1 MKRNLFFILVAIL
14 ISLSLSQGSFAAG
27 FENPYKI
34 QVRRLSW
41 FKPEYLTITYAGT
54 FNILENYG
62 YYSFDPSTGKK
73 GTNNFTKPK
82 DKIIAN
88 LSLFNHLTHN
98 KYKDL
103 CWEPIENLFGC
114 LTTNPHISTYPAI
127 YSIVLKVDSIDAK
140 DWDESMFYKTVR
152 DGKRHEIEL
161 LSFSGKNYTITIDDS
176 YIPPYGELLKDSFYS
191 DSPTSKTIF
200 SATLSDY
207 EQGDFL
213 IHKYYESGKL
223 SILWDKDVD
232 WSKYKTYDLALRGTD
247 PLTDKELFEIIS
259 NNLSNGNMK
268 RDTDNPDIIITI
280 SKKAN
285 ESISYAY
292 VPPTS
297 KVVTTGS
304 HTKRVY
310 NWVGQFQE
318 YRTIN
323 DAEVIREGG
332 YEKELAQSSIFYEVC
347 MLDASKLD
355 NTVPPIIYQL
365 KYDWT
370 TNRKIDAM
378 NIYKSLSSYVETPI
392 MGVLKPQHYLISLTK
407 PKYKTYDSGTI
418 YYIHPESEAY
428 MEHGLRTGDRIKK
441 IKVVQ
446 HEYAEIQTIRNKKKY
461 KIRLYGYYPYSELSK
476 FKEFLPFGSID
487 LRTYYIPDDI

>member
-1 MKRNLFFILVAIL
+1 
-14 ISLSLSQGSFAAG
+14 
-27 FENPYKI
+27 
-34 QVRRLSW
+34 
-41 FKPEYLTITYAGT
+41 
-54 FNILENYG
+54 
-62 YYSFDPSTGKK
+62 
-73 GTNNFTKPK
+73 
-82 DKIIAN
+82 
-88 LSLFNHLTHN
+88 
-98 KYKDL
+98 
-103 CWEPIENLFGC
+103 
-114 LTTNPHISTYPAI
+114 
-127 YSIVLKVDSIDAK
+127 
-140 DWDESMFYKTVR
+140 MFYKTVR

-176 YIPPYGELLKDSFYS
+176 YIPPYGELLEDKFYS
-191 DSPTSKTIF
+191 DTYKTIF
-200 SATLSDY
+200 SNTLSDY

-213 IHKYYESGKL
+213 IHQYYESGKL

-392 MGVLKPQHYLISLTK
+392 MGVLKQQHYLISLTK
-407 PKYKTYDSGTI
+407 PK
-418 YYIHPESEAY
+418 
-428 MEHGLRTGDRIKK
+428 
-441 IKVVQ
+441 
-446 HEYAEIQTIRNKKKY
+446 
-461 KIRLYGYYPYSELSK
+461 
-476 FKEFLPFGSID
+476 
-487 LRTYYIPDDI
+487 